1 MGDIAMKLRRNVRP
15 RLVCFAFAFVLALL
29 FMVTSPWSRVG
40 ARSDQSPRDSKPATP
55 AGDLPGR
62 SSNQDRDRKKNGRK
76 ADTEPASEE
85 ILRHGAEVFDEL
97 TSDRSAEKIIPP
109 ISDLL
114 SHSSQDLSA
123 TAPTHQREEEEQRGE
138 DPGARMRFRLLSL
151 KDENGNIPPDGLLRA
166 KEHMNVM
173 KAAQRQR
180 DKSLSRSGVQPKTA
194 GINPGKWASYG
205 PGNAGGRIRSI
216 VIDPGNPNNMWV
228 GSVSGGIWHSAD
240 AGAHW
245 NVVDDFMASLAVS
258 SLIMDPTNSNVMYA
272 GTGEFFSIGNPEGE
286 DIASNGNRGLGVFKS
301 TDGGVTWDQ
310 LATTNPADPT
320 VCSPAGPGCPWS
332 YVNRL
337 AISSDGATIL
347 AATSAGIERSTDR
360 GATWSQRMNLR
371 MLDVKFNPSN
381 SNFTAAAGYWKPHY
395 PRAGGRCWGGRTS
408 TGTGQPVRRRCSFAP
423 VTAGD

>member
-15 RLVCFAFAFVLALL
+15 RLVCFEFAFVLALL

-40 ARSDQSPRDSKPATP
+40 ARSDKSPRDSKTATP

-62 SSNQDRDRKKNGRK
+62 PSNQDRHRKKNGRK

-123 TAPTHQREEEEQRGE
+123 TAPTHQQEEEEQQGE

-151 KDENGNIPPDGLLRA
+151 KDENGYIPPDGLLRA
-166 KEHMNVM
+166 KEHINVM
-173 KAAQRQR
+173 KAAQQQR
-180 DKSLSRSGVQPKTA
+180 DKSVSRSGIQPKGP
-194 GINPGKWASYG
+194 GINPAKWASFG

-228 GSVSGGIWHSAD
+228 GSVGGGIWRSTD

-245 NVVDDFMASLAVS
+245 SPVDDFMASLAVS
-258 SLIMDPTNSNVMYA
+258 TMIIDPNNSNVMYA
-272 GTGEFFSIGNPEGE
+272 GTGEGFSLSSFSNIEGE
-286 DIASNGNRGLGVFKS
+286 IVSADQSRG
-301 TDGGVTWDQ
+301 Q
-310 LATTNPADPT
+310 
-320 VCSPAGPGCPWS
+320 
-332 YVNRL
+332 
-337 AISSDGATIL
+337 
-347 AATSAGIERSTDR
+347 GI
-360 GATWSQRMNLR
+360 
-371 MLDVKFNPSN
+371 
-381 SNFTAAAGYWKPHY
+381 
-395 PRAGGRCWGGRTS
+395 
-408 TGTGQPVRRRCSFAP
+408 
-423 VTAGD
+423 